1 MSEQTA
7 QNDIRIKSQPLLSP
21 SATISQQRE
30 QQQSYFP
37 AILTNP
43 KLGQLRGEFL
53 SNTQRSK
60 SEGYIGRRRR
70 NIQERDSSLTA
81 RIGRDRDR
89 DDDTP
94 QQLDSYKSTFPS
106 PLPPS
111 LLPRNQ
117 PVPSTTVRGRSQ
129 RKSSSSAGDE
139 GSFYI
144 SLKGIRKTLAPRGT
158 GSARARFVVQT
169 TESEIRSWILG
180 SSSEVVIN
188 PDDNNHTLGRVID
201 ATTTC
206 NANGHQ
212 HDDDEECI
220 ELPSIIEL
228 SRSPSSLV
236 WLIPEKFERFVVHCV
251 ARWWGVVSFSKTNND
266 GDRVTHLLKPRLPAD
281 KQVKHNHLD
290 TPPVSEVDTASEIA
304 SETASDYQ
312 MSQSE
317 AEDNAPANTSTAWAE
332 ITDDFERRL
341 DVDKNTS
348 DDDIR
353 SNDRERMGR
362 SRNMPERTSRAVR
375 ESDTEESDAERTSP
389 NATRSTIPR
398 KVVPKSASTH
408 PWREPTVSFSEYLF
422 EAV

>member
-1 MSEQTA
+1 M
-7 QNDIRIKSQPLLSP
+7 
-21 SATISQQRE
+21 
-30 QQQSYFP
+30 
-37 AILTNP
+37 
-43 KLGQLRGEFL
+43 
-53 SNTQRSK
+53 
-60 SEGYIGRRRR
+60 
-70 NIQERDSSLTA
+70 
-81 RIGRDRDR
+81 
-89 DDDTP
+89 
-94 QQLDSYKSTFPS
+94 
-106 PLPPS
+106 
-111 LLPRNQ
+111 
-117 PVPSTTVRGRSQ
+117 
-129 RKSSSSAGDE
+129 
-139 GSFYI
+139 
-144 SLKGIRKTLAPRGT
+144 
-158 GSARARFVVQT
+158 
-169 TESEIRSWILG
+169 
-180 SSSEVVIN
+180 
-188 PDDNNHTLGRVID
+188 
-201 ATTTC
+201 
-206 NANGHQ
+206 
-212 HDDDEECI
+212 
-220 ELPSIIEL
+220 
-228 SRSPSSLV
+228 
-236 WLIPEKFERFVVHCV
+236 
-251 ARWWGVVSFSKTNND
+251 
-266 GDRVTHLLKPRLPAD
+266 
-281 KQVKHNHLD
+281 KHNHLD